1 MAVVRV
7 GAATVPA
14 TSAVATHWPRQKGH
28 VEQFANGVLGTVTD
42 HLFVHL
48 ALAGRL
54 LEHGERHAE
63 RCRHGILGDD
73 PADVLR
79 GEGVEHKVQ
88 GGERAD
94 LAPSPAEGGRQHH
107 REGAVARH
115 DAGIAPERARVVFRA
130 LDRGRQPV

>member
-28 VEQFANGVLGTVTD
+28 EQFANGVLGTVTD

-73 PADVLR
+73 PGDVLR
-79 GEGVEHKVQ
+79 GECVEHKVER
-88 GGERAD
+88 GERAD
-94 LAPSPAEGGRQHH
+94 LATSPTQGDRQSH
-107 REGAVARH
+107 REGAVAGH
-115 DAGIAPERARVVFRA
+115 DAGIAPERARVGCRT
-130 LDRGRQPV
+130 LHRGRQPV